1 MYVRVGEVRLYFDVE
16 GAGLVPDGPA
26 MRERPTLLLL
36 HGGPGFDHSSFKPA
50 FAALSDVAQV
60 IYLDHRGQGRSD
72 RGDPDDWRL
81 ERWADDVRE
90 FCDALGIERPVVL
103 GQSFGGFVA
112 QVYAARHPDHPAKL
126 VLSSTACR
134 FDVPRVLAAFE
145 RIAGPEVREA
155 ASRFWADPGPDTV
168 GDYMRVCMPH
178 YSRSAQDPDGLPR
191 TRFHMELTYAWNRAE
206 GLAMDLRP
214 LLGAIRCPT
223 LVMAGEL
230 DPITPI
236 EAAEEL
242 QQALPSG
249 VAELA
254 RFADAGHGVYRDLP
268 EPYFERLRRFLR
280 G

>member
-1 MYVRVGEVRLYFDVE
+1 
-16 GAGLVPDGPA
+16 
-26 MRERPTLLLL
+26 
-36 HGGPGFDHSSFKPA
+36 
-50 FAALSDVAQV
+50 
-60 IYLDHRGQGRSD
+60 
-72 RGDPDDWRL
+72 
-81 ERWADDVRE
+81 
-90 FCDALGIERPVVL
+90 
-103 GQSFGGFVA
+103 
-112 QVYAARHPDHPAKL
+112 
-126 VLSSTACR
+126 
-134 FDVPRVLAAFE
+134 
-145 RIAGPEVREA
+145 
-155 ASRFWADPGPDTV
+155 
-168 GDYMRVCMPH
+168 MRVCMPH